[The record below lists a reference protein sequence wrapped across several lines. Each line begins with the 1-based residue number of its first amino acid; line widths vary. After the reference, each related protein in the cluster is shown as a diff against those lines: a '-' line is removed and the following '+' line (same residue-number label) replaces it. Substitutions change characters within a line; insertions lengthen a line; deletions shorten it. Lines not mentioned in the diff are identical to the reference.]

1 MVNIGP
7 LLWHFENNA
16 PGSHGRGKESP
27 GRQEAQ
33 GRTSLNSYVAP
44 LIVKIGI
51 ADPGAVE
58 LTDDEVVALIEK
70 LGFDIEHRESG
81 IPAPYIQDV
90 ESMLQN
96 TYMATH
102 WVAMKR

>member
-1 MVNIGP
+1 
-7 LLWHFENNA
+7 
-16 PGSHGRGKESP
+16 
-27 GRQEAQ
+27 
-33 GRTSLNSYVAP
+33 
-44 LIVKIGI
+44 
-51 ADPGAVE
+51 
-58 LTDDEVVALIEK
+58 VALIEK

-102 WVAMKR
+102 WVARKR